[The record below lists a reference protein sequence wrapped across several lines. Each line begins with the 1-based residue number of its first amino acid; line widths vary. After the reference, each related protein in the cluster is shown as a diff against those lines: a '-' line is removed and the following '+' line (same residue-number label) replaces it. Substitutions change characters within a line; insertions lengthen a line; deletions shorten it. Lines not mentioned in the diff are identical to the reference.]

1 MAFREL
7 ASTPAPEPPGAPWPA
22 SMTRTDEGL
31 ELAGVKLTELA
42 AYGTPVYLLDEEE
55 LLDRARA
62 WRKALPDGRIYYASK
77 SFLTPAVARWMIEEG
92 LDLDVASEGE
102 LRTALAGG
110 VTGENLGLHGNA
122 KSRELLALAL
132 DLEIGRIV
140 LDSPGEAELLA
151 EIAREKGVRA
161 PCFVR
166 VTTGVHAGGH
176 EFIATA
182 HEDQKFGLSLA
193 TGEAKALAQKVAASD
208 SLELRGLHSH
218 IGSQIAGTEGFVA
231 AGTRIIELVVE
242 LAEEGISVPEI
253 DLGGGYGIVYT
264 ALDPTPVAPAEVI
277 AEIRSALTE
286 TCDKAGIQLPELS
299 IEPGRS
305 ISGPAGITCYTVL
318 GVKDVTTADGVRRYV
333 SVDGGMSD
341 NIRPALY
348 QADYTAMLDRDS
360 DAEKVA
366 CRVVGIH
373 CESGDIVVPDVAL
386 PGDIAPGDLLV
397 VAATGAYGR
406 TMASN
411 YNMLRRPG
419 VLGVRQGRARWLWR
433 PETWDDLLGQFA
445 EIDDEP
451 GESARA
457 PKETDES

>member
-22 SMTRTDEGL
+22 SMERTPDGL
-31 ELAGVKLTELA
+31 RFAGAALSELA
-42 AYGTPVYLLDEEE
+42 AYGTPVYLLDEGE
-55 LLDRARA
+55 LLARARA
-62 WRKALPDGRIYYASK
+62 WREALPDGRIYYASK
-77 SFLTPAVARWMIEEG
+77 SFLTPAVARWMMAEG

-110 VTGENLGLHGNA
+110 VPGERLGLHGNA
-122 KSRELLALAL
+122 KSRELLELAL
-132 DLEIGRIV
+132 EVGVGRIV
-140 LDSPGEAELLA
+140 LDSPGEADLLE
-151 EIAREKGVRA
+151 EIARNRGVSA

-193 TGEAKALAQKVAASD
+193 TGEAKALAQRVAGSD

-218 IGSQIAGTEGFVA
+218 IGSQIAGTDGFVA
-231 AGTRIIELVVE
+231 AGERIIELVVE
-242 LAEEGISVPEI
+242 LAGEGIAIPEI

-264 ALDPTPVAPAEVI
+264 ALDPTPVAPAQVI
-277 AEIRSALTE
+277 SEIRGALE
-286 TCDKAGIQLPELS
+286 ELCAKAGIDLPELS

-348 QADYTAMLDRDS
+348 QADYTAMLNRAS
-360 DAEKVA
+360 EAEQVA

-386 PGDIAPGDLLV
+386 PGDITPGDLLV

-411 YNMLRRPG
+411 YNMLPRPG
-419 VLGVRQGRARWLWR
+419 VLGVREGRAHWLWR
-433 PETWDDLLGQFA
+433 PETWEDLLGQFA
-445 EIDDEP
+445 EDDGGAGTP
-451 GESARA
+451 AR
-457 PKETDES
+457 EG

>member
-7 ASTPAPEPPGAPWPA
+7 AHMPAPEPPGGPWPA
-22 SMTRTDEGL
+22 SLTRTEEGL
-31 ELAGVKLTELA
+31 ELAGVQLTELA
-42 AYGTPVYLLDEEE
+42 DFGTPVYLLDEGE
-55 LLDRARA
+55 LLARARA

-77 SFLTPAVARWMIEEG
+77 SLLTPAIARWMIEEG

-110 VTGENLGLHGNA
+110 VAGKNLGLHGNA
-122 KSRELLALAL
+122 KSRELLELAL
-132 DLEIGRIV
+132 DVGVGRIV
-140 LDSPGEAELLA
+140 LDSPGEADLLEQVA
-151 EIAREKGVRA
+151 KEKGVR
-161 PCFVR
+161 PSCFVR

-193 TGEAKALAQKVAASD
+193 TGEAKALAERVAASEH
-208 SLELRGLHSH
+208 LVLTGLHSH
-218 IGSQIAGTEGFVA
+218 IGSQIAGTDGFVA

-242 LAEEGISVPEI
+242 LAGQGIEIPEI

-264 ALDPTPVAPAEVI
+264 GLDPTPVDPEQVI
-277 AEIRSALTE
+277 SEIRAALTE
-286 TCDKAGIQLPELS
+286 VCEKAGINLPELS

-318 GVKDVTTADGVRRYV
+318 GIKDVTTADGVRRYV

-348 QADYTAMLDRDS
+348 QADYTAILNRAS
-360 DAEKVA
+360 EAEPTA

-386 PGDIAPGDLLV
+386 PGDIAPGDLLI

-419 VLGVRQGRARWLWR
+419 VLGVRAGRARWLWK
-433 PETWDDLLGQFA
+433 PETWEDLLGQFA
-445 EIDDEP
+445 DLDE
-451 GESARA
+451 EKNVS
-457 PKETDES
+457 